1 MRGRIL
7 SGIRP
12 TGTLHIGHLSVLE
25 NWVKLQEEYE
35 TYFMVADW
43 HALTT
48 SFDETQTIRGKT
60 RDMLLDWFAIGIDP
74 EKSAVFVQSQVP
86 QHAEMHLLF
95 SMITP
100 LSWVE
105 RVPTYKD
112 QIQQL
117 GEQGKDIN
125 TYGFLGYPVLMA
137 ADILVY
143 RADTVPVGED
153 QVPHL
158 EFTRE
163 LARRFNYLY
172 NAKVFPEPQPKLA
185 KLSVL
190 PGIDGRKMSKSYHN
204 DVAITGPADEFA
216 ARIKLMVTDPQR
228 IRKTD
233 KGNPEVCTV
242 YTYHS
247 MYDAPGLDETEKAC
261 RAGEIGCVECK
272 KRLAKIMDLRIA
284 PIREKRHQLEQ
295 NPDYV
300 EDVINEG
307 AKKARAAADATL
319 DAVYKAM
326 GM

>member
-1 MRGRIL
+1 MCGRIL

-25 NWVKLQEEYE
+25 NWVRLQEEYE
-35 TYFMVADW
+35 TFYMVADW

-48 SFDETQTIRGKT
+48 SFDETREIKAQTRE
-60 RDMLLDWFAIGIDP
+60 MLLDWFSVGIDP
-74 EKSAVFVQSQVP
+74 EKSVVFVQSDVP
-86 QHAEMHLLF
+86 QHAELHLIL

-112 QIQQL
+112 QIHQL
-117 GEQGKDIN
+117 GQQGKDIN
-125 TYGFLGYPVLMA
+125 TYGFMGYPVLMA
-137 ADILVY
+137 ADILAY

-163 LARRFNYLY
+163 LARRFNHLY
-172 NAKVFPEPQPKLA
+172 DAKVFPEPQAKLA

-204 DVAITGPADEFA
+204 DIAISGPASELNE
-216 ARIKLMVTDPQR
+216 RVKLMVTDPQR

-247 MYDAPGLDETEKAC
+247 IYDAAGWEATGIAC
-261 RAGEIGCVECK
+261 RAGEIGCVQCK
-272 KRLAKIMDLRIA
+272 KKLAERMESILG
-284 PIREKRHQLEQ
+284 PIREKRHELEKD
-295 NPDYV
+295 PSYI
-300 EDVINEG
+300 EDVITEG
-307 AKKARAAADATL
+307 AQKARAAAGATM